1 MSRIQWS
8 VDPELQYVLVGEF
21 LNIKIELGEENKIK
35 ELLEAELK
43 KTFKDPE
50 NIEEDGP
57 VIQGMNSVDPMFKYS
72 FLSKDRTILVKVGF
86 EDKLIKRIVGYR
98 RN

>member
-1 MSRIQWS
+1 MERIRWS

-21 LNIKIELGEENKIK
+21 LNLVIHPGEENKIK
-35 ELLEAELK
+35 QLLETELK
-43 KTFKDPE
+43 KTFKNPE
-50 NIEEDGP
+50 NIEDDGP
-57 VIQGMNSVDPMFKYS
+57 IIQGMNSVDPMFKYS

-86 EDKLIKRIVGYR
+86 EDEVIKRIVGYR